1 MSRIIEAITG
11 RRSWIVAVVG
21 VLLGLLV
28 IVGVG
33 PAERSASPL
42 DTLPAGFESTQGQE
56 LLEGL
61 PDEGNQAA
69 IVLFTVEDE
78 GIADLVPDLASV
90 VEDVAPDGAEPPETN
105 GGMGGEMGMET
116 GEQSGPPEGAGEGE
130 GQGGPPEG
138 AEEGEGQ
145 GGPPPGVED
154 GEGEGQGGPPEGAE
168 EGEGQGGPPPGVA
181 DAAFPVIPAEDGT
194 AAFSVLEINAPT
206 SSDAR
211 DAIAEL
217 RSGLT
222 DAVPDGVTAQVTG
235 PAAISADLA
244 SVFDGANFTLLAA
257 TASVVAIL
265 LIVTYRSPIL
275 WILPLAVVGI
285 ADQVATTAATHV
297 LKAVGVPWDEST
309 VGILSVLV
317 FGAGTNYALLLISR
331 YRDEL
336 RQHESRHKAMAIALR
351 RAAEAIIASASTVAV
366 GVLTLLLSVFPS
378 TRGLGLA
385 SAVGILV
392 AMLMV
397 LVVLPAVLVNFG
409 RWIFWPKVPRQG
421 EEGLAEGRSVWR
433 RIGDVVARR
442 PVAWIVATLVVL
454 AAMTAGLFQYETGL
468 APEDQFIDTPEAITA
483 GQRLGE
489 SFPAGASEPIILV
502 TETDDEATLAELSET
517 VSEVSGVE
525 QATVVPPEEGIGQ
538 LQVILDA
545 EPGSGESQ
553 EAVLAIRDAVPDDVY
568 VTGGDASAL
577 DEGDGNVQD
586 RWLIMPLILVLI
598 FLVLAGL
605 LRSILAP
612 LVLVLTTVATSA
624 AALGVSWWL
633 FTGVLGFSAIDASMP
648 LLAFLFLVAL
658 GVDYNIFL
666 ITRTLE
672 EAGEHGTR
680 DGVLRAL
687 GATGGVITS
696 AGILLAAV
704 FAVLGVLPLVVLA
717 QIGVVI
723 CIGVLLD
730 TLVVRTVLT
739 PAIVRVLG
747 EHFWWPRRVDS
758 AGRHREGDVAED
770 RELEPASG

>member
-1 MSRIIEAITG
+1 MSRIIEVITG
-11 RRSWIVAVVG
+11 RRSWIVAAVSL
-21 VLLGLLV
+21 LLGVLV

-56 LLEGL
+56 LLQGL
-61 PDEGNQAA
+61 PDEGNQTA

-78 GIADLVPDLASV
+78 GIADLLPDLAAV
-90 VEDVAPDGAEPPETN
+90 MEEVAPEGAEPPETN
-105 GGMGGEMGMET
+105 GGMGMG
-116 GEQSGPPEGAGEGE
+116 GSEQSGPPEGVEEGEGEGEGE
-130 GQGGPPEG
+130 GQS
-138 AEEGEGQ
+138 
-145 GGPPPGVED
+145 GPPPGVEER
-154 GEGEGQGGPPEGAE
+154 EGE
-168 EGEGQGGPPPGVA
+168 GGPPPGVA
-181 DAAFPVIPAEDGT
+181 DATFPVIPAEDGT

-211 DAIAEL
+211 DAVIEL
-217 RSGLT
+217 RESLV
-222 DAVPDGVTAQVTG
+222 DAVPDGVIAEVTG

-257 TASVVAIL
+257 TASVVALL

-285 ADQVATTAATHV
+285 GDQVATTSATHV
-297 LKAVGVPWDEST
+297 LKTFGVPWDEST
-309 VGILSVLV
+309 IGILSVLV

-336 RQHESRHKAMAIALR
+336 RQRESRHEAMAVALR
-351 RAAEAIIASASTVAV
+351 RAAEAVIASASTVAV

-392 AMLMV
+392 AMFMV
-397 LVVLPAVLVNFG
+397 LVILPGVLVNFG
-409 RWIFWPKVPRQG
+409 RWIFWPQVPREGQQ
-421 EEGLAEGRSVWR
+421 GLAESRSIWR
-433 RIGDVVARR
+433 RIGDTVARR
-442 PVAWIVATLVVL
+442 PVAWIVATVVVL
-454 AAMTAGLFQYETGL
+454 GAMTAGLFQYETGL
-468 APEDQFIDTPEAITA
+468 APEDQFIDTPQAITA

-489 SFPAGASEPIILV
+489 SFPAGASDPILLV
-502 TETDDEATLAELSET
+502 TETEDEAVLEELSET
-517 VSEVSGVE
+517 VSGVSGVD
-525 QATVVPPEEGIGQ
+525 QATVVAPEAGIGQ
-538 LQVILDA
+538 VQVILDA
-545 EPGSGESQ
+545 EPGSDASKD
-553 EAVLAIRDAVPDDVY
+553 AVVAIRDALPDDVY

-598 FLVLAGL
+598 FLVLVGL

-672 EAGEHGTR
+672 EADQHGTR

-758 AGRHREGDVAED
+758 AGRHRDDDDAVEE
-770 RELEPASG
+770 RELEVVPG